1 VPGRRVYG
9 QYCGLA
15 RAVEIVGERWALLII
30 RDLLIGPRRFTDLRR
45 GLPRIPTNV
54 LTERLRE
61 LEDAGVVERRV
72 LPRPAGGSVVY
83 ALTPYG
89 AALEDVVLRL
99 GVWGA
104 QALGDPRPGEIV
116 TVDSLSMALR
126 TTFRPAAAR
135 GRRLSFELRLGDIV
149 LHAAVDAGAVRVG
162 PGELAGAD
170 LVIETGTGLK
180 ALLAGE
186 LSPRDAIASGA
197 VRVLRGDAA
206 LLDAFAELFQI
217 PS

>member
-1 VPGRRVYG
+1 VAGRRVYG

-30 RDLLIGPRRFTDLRR
+30 RDLLVGPRRFTDLRR

-89 AALEDVVLRL
+89 AELEDVVLRL
-99 GVWGA
+99 GLWGA
-104 QALGDPRPGEIV
+104 QALGEPRPGEIV
-116 TVDSLSMALR
+116 TLDSLIIALR

-135 GRRLSFELRLGDIV
+135 DRRLSFELRLDDVV
-149 LHAAVDAGAVRVG
+149 LHAAVDAGTVRVG
-162 PGELAGAD
+162 PGELEGAD
-170 LVIETGTGLK
+170 LVIETGPGLK

-186 LSPRDAIASGA
+186 LSPGDALASGA
-197 VRVLRGDAA
+197 VRVLRGNPA